1 MNYRWSLMNSS
12 KGTIPPEAQIAN
24 IKKMEKEAAE
34 QAEKKEGLDS
44 DDEEIDQQQLNN
56 GELEG

>member
-1 MNYRWSLMNSS
+1 LCSS

-24 IKKMEKEAAE
+24 IKKMEKEALEAG
-34 QAEKKEGLDS
+34 KTDEGTKREEGMDS
-44 DDEEIDQQQLNN
+44 DDEELDQRQLNN

>member
-1 MNYRWSLMNSS
+1 MLMDSS

-34 QAEKKEGLDS
+34 QAKGEGMDS
-44 DDEEIDQQQLNN
+44 DDEELDQQQLNN

>member
-1 MNYRWSLMNSS
+1 MGRRLIYSS

-34 QAEKKEGLDS
+34 KAEGKRDGMES
-44 DDEEIDQQQLNN
+44 DDEELDQQQLNN

>member
-1 MNYRWSLMNSS
+1 MYSS

-24 IKKMEKEAAE
+24 IKKLEKEAAE
-34 QAEKKEGLDS
+34 KAEGKRDGMDS
-44 DDEEIDQQQLNN
+44 DDEELDQQQLNN

>member
-1 MNYRWSLMNSS
+1 MISS

-34 QAEKKEGLDS
+34 QAEEKKEGMDS

>member
-1 MNYRWSLMNSS
+1 
-12 KGTIPPEAQIAN
+12 
-24 IKKMEKEAAE
+24 MEKEAAE

>member
-1 MNYRWSLMNSS
+1 MWLMISS